1 MSGVLQLHMVS
12 KRYGRVQALDAINL
26 RVEAGSRLAIVGPS
40 GSGKTTLL
48 RMVAGFDTLD
58 SGTVQLGE
66 TCLATPVSFVP
77 AHLRDIGIVSQD
89 GALFP
94 HLSIAQNIG
103 FGLPK
108 DTPGRDKEIA
118 QLLEMVGLEQQML
131 ARKPDEISGGQQQ
144 RVALARALARRPRLM
159 LLDEP
164 FSALDT
170 GLRASTRR
178 AVADLLS
185 ARGITTVL
193 VTHDQ
198 GEALSFADQVAVMR
212 DGRILQA
219 GDPRDLYLRP
229 DSPFV
234 AAFLGDALILE
245 ATIRDGQ
252 AQTRL
257 GSIATATA
265 TAQRPAIIVLRPEQ
279 IVLQPGREGGE
290 GCVARI
296 AAVEFGG
303 AGSLVTLEL
312 VGPFADGGPAVVLH
326 RNGLAD
332 LRVGDIV
339 NLSVVGAAHVFP
351 AGD

>member
-1 MSGVLQLHMVS
+1 MSGILQLNSVS
-12 KRYGRVQALDAINL
+12 KRYGHVQALDSVTL
-26 RVEAGSRLAIVGPS
+26 RAEAGSRLAVVGPS

-48 RMVAGFDTLD
+48 RMIAGFDTPD

-66 TCLATPVSFVP
+66 TCLAKPGTFVP
-77 AHLRDIGIVSQD
+77 AHQRDIGIVSQD

-94 HLSIAQNIG
+94 HLSVAQNIG

-108 DTPGRDKEIA
+108 DTPGRDREISL
-118 QLLEMVGLEQQML
+118 LLEMVGLEQPML
-131 ARKPDEISGGQQQ
+131 ARRPDEISGGQQQ

-212 DGRILQA
+212 NGRILQA

-229 DSPFV
+229 ENPFV
-234 AAFLGDALILE
+234 AAFLGEALILD
-245 ATIRDGQ
+245 AVIGAGQ

-257 GSIATATA
+257 GLISTSGARDDGAA
-265 TAQRPAIIVLRPEQ
+265 KLLLRPEQ
-279 IVLQPGREGGE
+279 IVLGPSHEDGE
-290 GCVARI
+290 GCMARI
-296 AAVEFGG
+296 AAMEFGG

-312 VGPFADGGPAVVLH
+312 VGRFADGGPSFVLH
-326 RNGLAD
+326 RNGLAE
-332 LRVGDIV
+332 LRVGDV
-339 NLSVVGAAHVFP
+339 VQVSVVGPAHVFP

>member
-1 MSGVLQLHMVS
+1 MNGILQLNMVS
-12 KRYGRVQALDAINL
+12 KRFGRVQALDAVSL
-26 RVEAGSRLAIVGPS
+26 RVEAGSRLAVVGPS

-48 RMVAGFDTLD
+48 RMIAGFDAPD

-66 TCLATPVSFVP
+66 TWLARPGSFVP
-77 AHLRDIGIVSQD
+77 AHQRDIGIVSQD

-94 HLSIAQNIG
+94 HLSVAQNIG
-103 FGLPK
+103 FGLPNN
-108 DTPGRDKEIA
+108 TPGRDREIA
-118 QLLEMVGLEQQML
+118 LLLDMVGLEQQML

-212 DGRILQA
+212 NGRILQA

-229 DSPFV
+229 ESPFV
-234 AAFLGDALILE
+234 ASFLGDALILD
-245 ATIRDGQ
+245 AIIRDGQ

-257 GSIATATA
+257 GPLATSNARDDTAAT
-265 TAQRPAIIVLRPEQ
+265 ILLRPEQ
-279 IVLQPGREGGE
+279 IVLRPWHDGDE
-290 GCVARI
+290 GCRARVE
-296 AAVEFGG
+296 AMEFGG
-303 AGSLVTLEL
+303 AGSLVTLTP
-312 VGPFADGGPAVVLH
+312 VGLFAEGGPSFVLH
-326 RNGLAD
+326 RNGLAE
-332 LRVGDIV
+332 LRVGDV
-339 NLSVVGAAHVFP
+339 VHVSVVGPAHVFL

>member
-1 MSGVLQLHMVS
+1 MSGILQLDSVS
-12 KRYGRVQALDAINL
+12 KRYGHVQALNAVTL
-26 RVEAGSRLAIVGPS
+26 RAEAGSRLAVVGPS

-48 RMVAGFDTLD
+48 RMIAGFDTPD
-58 SGTVQLGE
+58 SGTVQLGQ
-66 TCLATPVSFVP
+66 TCLAKPGVFVP
-77 AHLRDIGIVSQD
+77 AHQRDIGIVSQD

-94 HLSIAQNIG
+94 HLSVAQNIG

-108 DTPGRDKEIA
+108 NTPGRDREIA
-118 QLLEMVGLEQQML
+118 LLLDMVGLEQQML

-212 DGRILQA
+212 NGRILQA

-229 DSPFV
+229 ENPFV
-234 AAFLGDALILE
+234 AAFLGEALILD
-245 ATIRDGQ
+245 AVLGAGQ

-257 GSIATATA
+257 GLISTSGARDDGAA
-265 TAQRPAIIVLRPEQ
+265 KLLLRPEQ
-279 IVLQPGREGGE
+279 IVLGPSREDGE
-290 GCVARI
+290 GCMARI
-296 AAVEFGG
+296 AAMEFGG

-312 VGPFADGGPAVVLH
+312 VGRFADGGPSFVLH
-326 RNGLAD
+326 RNGLAE
-332 LRVGDIV
+332 LRVGDV
-339 NLSVVGAAHVFP
+339 VHVSVVGSAHVFP